1 MSAARVIQSIVPPL
15 LWRLGSRVKRR
26 VVRST
31 TLLEY
36 APDGWAT
43 QLPDNLNSDDFW
55 TAFVAKEQAYCEALI
70 ARVRAGE
77 PMLYPDGD
85 ANSKNAV
92 FGYVLA
98 LAAGSRGKVS
108 VLDYGGNMGEFY
120 WFGRAMVPDVQLD
133 YHVKELSSV
142 AEAGRR
148 LSPDVTWH
156 TDDACLDASYDLVMF
171 SSSIQCLRDWRDVL
185 YRAARSTRGYLLL
198 SDVGT
203 ARNVPTFVATH
214 REGGHTCMQ
223 MALNRSEVIETAE
236 RGGLRLIR
244 EFPMGPHPPI
254 VNAPE
259 QPVCTG
265 WLFRRDS
272 PP

>member
-1 MSAARVIQSIVPPL
+1 MGASAILKSIVPPL
-15 LWRLGSRVKRR
+15 LWNIGSRFKRR

-43 QLPDNLNSDDFW
+43 KLPNDLNSDDFW
-55 TAFVAKEQAYCEALI
+55 IAFIAKEQASCEALI
-70 ARVRAGE
+70 ARVHAGE
-77 PMLYPDGD
+77 PLLYPDGD

-98 LAAGSRGKVS
+98 LAAGAHQKLS

-120 WFGRAMVPDVQLD
+120 WFGRALVPNVQLD
-133 YHVKELSSV
+133 YHCKELPSV

-148 LSPDVTWH
+148 LSPGVTWH
-156 TDDACLDASYDLVMF
+156 TDDTCLDAPYDLVMF
-171 SSSIQCLRDWRDVL
+171 SSSIQCLPDWKNVL
-185 YRAARSTRGYLLL
+185 HRAALSARGYLLL

-203 ARNVPTFVATH
+203 TRDVPTFVATH
-214 REGGHTCMQ
+214 REGGHMCMQ
-223 MALNRSEVIETAE
+223 MAINRSEIIDTAE
-236 RGGLRLIR
+236 RASLRLIR
-244 EFPMGPHPPI
+244 EFPMGAHPPI

-259 QPVCTG
+259 QPTCMG
-265 WLFRRDS
+265 WLFQRRYRK
-272 PP
+272 